1 MNALPHAHPA
11 HQTLQPL
18 FAQRLARLRTHM
30 AETGLDACL
39 VFAPEHLRY
48 LFNYSGEAA
57 CGLLSARG
65 SWLITDYRFLEQ
77 AEEECMHHEWRRGV
91 ATELLCRD
99 RQRERLGQV
108 LGRLLADIGAS
119 RLAYEAGH
127 VSVSQ
132 WAEISADLPGL
143 ALVPLSDFL
152 VQARRVKDAW
162 EQQQMRQ
169 AAALADAA
177 LEALRP
183 EIRLGQSERQLATRL
198 EQLLQALGS
207 EGLSFPTILGF
218 GPRSAL
224 PHSAPSDRPLQKGD
238 LIVLDFGAVV
248 NGYRSDMTRSHVAGT
263 ALPWQQRMYDTVSAA
278 QQAALALLKPGVSG
292 RTLNEAASAVLA
304 ASEFAEHAGPGLGHG
319 VGLILHEQP
328 FMNTVC
334 EASLRAGEVVTIE
347 PGIYIRGQGGLRIE
361 DDALLQEGG
370 HEILSRAH
378 RDFELAL

>member
-1 MNALPHAHPA
+1 MSPP
-11 HQTLQPL
+11 LQPL
-18 FAQRLARLRTHM
+18 FAQRVARLRTHM
-30 AETGLDACL
+30 AETGLDAWL

-57 CGLLSARG
+57 CGLIGTRG
-65 SWLITDYRFLEQ
+65 SWLVTDYRFIEQ

-108 LGRLLADIGAS
+108 LRRLLADIGAA
-119 RLAYEAGH
+119 RLGYEAGH
-127 VSVSQ
+127 VSVAQ
-132 WAEISADLPGL
+132 WTEISADLHDFDLLP
-143 ALVPLSDFL
+143 ATDFL

-183 EIRLGQSERQLATRL
+183 DIRLGQSERQMATRL
-198 EQLLQALGS
+198 EQLLQSLGS

-224 PHSAPSDRPLQKGD
+224 PHSAPSDRPLQRGD
-238 LIVLDFGAVV
+238 LVVLDFGAVV
-248 NGYRSDMTRSHVAGT
+248 NGYRSDMTRSHVAGP
-263 ALPWQQRMYDTVSAA
+263 ALPWQQRMYDTVSRA
-278 QQAALALLKPGVSG
+278 QQAALALLKPGISG
-292 RTLNEAASAVLA
+292 SVLSEASSSVLA
-304 ASEFAEHAGPGLGHG
+304 ASEFAAHAGPGLGHG
-319 VGLILHEQP
+319 VGLVLHEQP
-328 FMNTVC
+328 FMNSGC
-334 EASLRAGEVVTIE
+334 ASVLRAGEVVTVE
-347 PGIYIRGQGGLRIE
+347 PGLYIRGQGGVRIE
-361 DDALLQEGG
+361 DDALLLDTG

-378 RDFELAL
+378 RDFELPL

>member
-1 MNALPHAHPA
+1 MSTP
-11 HQTLQPL
+11 LQPL
-18 FAQRLARLRTHM
+18 FSQRLARLRAHM
-30 AETGLDACL
+30 VETGMEAWL

-57 CGLLSARG
+57 CGLIDARG
-65 SWLITDYRFLEQ
+65 SWLITDYRFVEQ
-77 AEEECMHHEWRRGV
+77 AEEECVQHAWRRGV
-91 ATELLCRD
+91 ATGVLCHD

-108 LGRLLADIGAS
+108 LRRLLADIGAH
-119 RLAYEAGH
+119 RLGYEASH
-127 VSVSQ
+127 VSVAQ
-132 WAEISADLPGL
+132 WMEIGADLSGL
-143 ALVPLSDFL
+143 TLVPATDFL

-162 EQQQMRQ
+162 EQQQLRQ

-183 EIRLGQSERQLATRL
+183 EIRLGQTERQLAARL

-218 GPRSAL
+218 GSRSAL
-224 PHSAPSDRPLQKGD
+224 PHSAPSDRPLQRGD

-248 NGYRSDMTRSHVAGT
+248 NGYRSDMTRSHVAGS
-263 ALPWQQRMYDTVSAA
+263 ALPWQQRMYDTVARA
-278 QQAALALLKPGVSG
+278 QKAALQLLRPGVSG
-292 RTLNEAASAVLA
+292 RTLNEAASAVLQ

-328 FMNTVC
+328 FMNTACGTV
-334 EASLRAGEVVTIE
+334 LQAGEVVTIE
-347 PGIYIRGQGGLRIE
+347 PGLYIRGQGGLRIE
-361 DDALLQEGG
+361 DDALLLQSG

-378 RDFELAL
+378 REFELPL

>member
-1 MNALPHAHPA
+1 MNMPTHP
-11 HQTLQPL
+11 LQPL
-18 FAQRLARLRTHM
+18 FAQRLARLRSHM
-30 AETGLDACL
+30 AETGLDAWL

-57 CGLLSARG
+57 CGLISARG
-65 SWLITDYRFLEQ
+65 SCLITDYRFIEQ
-77 AEEECMHHEWRRGV
+77 AEEECQQHEWRQGV

-108 LGRLLADIGAS
+108 LGRLLADIGAT
-119 RLAYEAGH
+119 RVGYEASH
-127 VSVSQ
+127 VSVAQ
-132 WAEISADLPGL
+132 WMEIGADLAGL
-143 ALVPLSDFL
+143 TLLPATDFL

-183 EIRLGQSERQLATRL
+183 EIRLGLSERHLATRL
-198 EQLLQALGS
+198 EQLLQSLGS
-207 EGLSFPTILGF
+207 EGLSFPVILGF

-224 PHSAPSDRPLQKGD
+224 PHSAPSDRPLQRGD

-248 NGYRSDMTRSHVAGT
+248 NGYRSDMTRSHVAG
-263 ALPWQQRMYDTVSAA
+263 AAQPWQQRMHDTVSAA
-278 QQAALALLKPGVSG
+278 QQAALALLRPGVSG
-292 RTLNEAASAVLA
+292 RTLTEAASRVLA
-304 ASEFAEHAGPGLGHG
+304 ASEFAAHAGPGLGHG

-328 FMNTVC
+328 FMTTSC
-334 EASLRAGEVVTIE
+334 ESLLRAGEIVTIE
-347 PGIYIRGQGGLRIE
+347 PGLYIRGQGGLRIE
-361 DDALLQEGG
+361 DDALLLDGG

-378 RDFELAL
+378 RDFELPL

>member
-1 MNALPHAHPA
+1 MSSPLQP
-11 HQTLQPL
+11 LQPL
-18 FAQRLARLRTHM
+18 FAQRLARLRAHM
-30 AETGLDACL
+30 VETSLDAWL

-57 CGLLSARG
+57 CGLVDARG
-65 SWLITDYRFLEQ
+65 SWLITDYRFIEQ
-77 AEEECMHHEWRRGV
+77 AEEECVRHTWRRGV

-108 LGRLLADIGAS
+108 LRRLLSDIGAS
-119 RLAYEAGH
+119 RLGYEAGH
-127 VSVSQ
+127 VSVAQ
-132 WAEISADLPGL
+132 WMEIGADLAGL
-143 ALVPLSDFL
+143 TLAPATDFL

-162 EQQQMRQ
+162 EQQQLRQ

-183 EIRLGQSERQLATRL
+183 EIRLGQTERQLAARL
-198 EQLLQALGS
+198 EQLLQSLGS

-224 PHSAPSDRPLQKGD
+224 PHSAPSARPLQRGD

-248 NGYRSDMTRSHVAGT
+248 NGYRSDMTRSHVAGS
-263 ALPWQQRMYDTVSAA
+263 ALPWQQRMYDTVARA
-278 QQAALALLKPGVSG
+278 QQAALQLLRPGVSG
-292 RTLNEAASAVLA
+292 RTLNEAASAVLQ

-328 FMNTVC
+328 FMNTAC
-334 EASLRAGEVVTIE
+334 DTMLQAGEVVTIE
-347 PGIYIRGQGGLRIE
+347 PGLYIRGQGGLRIE
-361 DDALLQEGG
+361 DDALLVDSG

-378 RDFELAL
+378 RDFELPL